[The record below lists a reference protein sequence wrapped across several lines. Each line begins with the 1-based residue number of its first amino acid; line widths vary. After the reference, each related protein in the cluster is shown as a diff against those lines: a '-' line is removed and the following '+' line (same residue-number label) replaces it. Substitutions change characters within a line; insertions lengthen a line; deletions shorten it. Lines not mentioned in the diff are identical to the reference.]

1 MKKVLFGVGGL
12 AALVV
17 AFLLGAIL
25 SYFLFGGVKRA
36 ESKPPPASAPPN
48 PSQSGTATVILDEGF
63 FGAVMTTI
71 FHDINAPSFPLAIA
85 QANGPAS
92 IAPPNASAFYQ
103 DSGCDGRIYLLE
115 EGSGVRT
122 AVQFKDGKVVAP
134 LAFKGTYSFLGVC
147 MPFTG
152 WAEANIEMRFD
163 EAKQTVYGQL
173 NIDSV
178 NLDDLLSGLGNLVTP
193 MIQRTINERVNPLE
207 ILRAPQLAMAINVK
221 SSDGTFRAKVHHVDT
236 EVANGQLKMKIT
248 YDFTGQKGQSPDAK
262 SF

>member
-1 MKKVLFGVGGL
+1 M
-12 AALVV
+12 
-17 AFLLGAIL
+17 
-25 SYFLFGGVKRA
+25 
-36 ESKPPPASAPPN
+36 
-48 PSQSGTATVILDEGF
+48 ILDEQF

-71 FHDINAPSFPLAIA
+71 FHDINAPSFPIA
-85 QANGPAS
+85 QSGNGG
-92 IAPPNASAFYQ
+92 APSNASAFYQ
-103 DSGCDGRIYLLE
+103 DDCDGRIYLVQ

-134 LAFKGTYSFLGVC
+134 LAFKGTYNFLGVC
-147 MPFTG
+147 VGFTG
-152 WAEANIEMRFD
+152 WAEATIEMRFD

-178 NLDDLLSGLGNLVTP
+178 NLDDALSGLGNLVTP

-248 YDFTGQKGQSPDAK
+248 YDFTGQKGQTPDAK